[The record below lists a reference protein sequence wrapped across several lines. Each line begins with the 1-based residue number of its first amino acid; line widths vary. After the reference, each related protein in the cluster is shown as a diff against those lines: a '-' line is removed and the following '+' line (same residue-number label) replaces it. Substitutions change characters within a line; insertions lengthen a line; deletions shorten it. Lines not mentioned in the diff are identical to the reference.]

1 MATDGRFPDTLVH
14 ETDVEAAIARIRANL
29 ARLELGDDP
38 LFPTAIL
45 RGRRLVGSPLDERRL
60 LAAWRPLH
68 ARETGAIRYR
78 WAVEPKYAGPL
89 PAWVG
94 PEATWLP
101 DRRGDAE
108 AIVEDPGRRAR
119 IAERLLIPL
128 VLADML
134 ELLGR
139 AIERG
144 DDASELARSYL
155 DEAMPKVR
163 RDAAN
168 WVQELHAWSDTWAL
182 WALARR
188 PSALGALHPFALAIA
203 DAYAAA
209 ARKAGGR
216 VLGTRFPY
224 HLVPLVSG
232 SAQLATGLV
241 ALGFHP
247 RLVGS
252 LAGWVRAEQRDDGG
266 WGDGDHPSD
275 VLTTLV
281 AADLLATLDPTYE
294 PGATAAWLARAQRP
308 DGWWRAYG
316 PESTWL
322 SVEITGWLLE
332 AGRPFAERFRWPHL
346 ALTNR
351 DRRTGL
357 PFYAYFAD
365 LERLFAEVPGLASAD
380 VEVAFLDL
388 AGFGTFN
395 NGYGMARGDEA
406 LRAFAKALDAIPG
419 SMAIRDGGD
428 EFIVVGTPT
437 ATGLA
442 GRLAAFRVAW
452 PRTFV
457 ETFGDAGIVAPRV
470 LAAVVH
476 GRDLV
481 GARNTL
487 GLEIGAVKKRYPTV
501 DRAAIQVDLGRL
513 VSGSA
518 DRHDRIDQV
527 GG

>member
-1 MATDGRFPDTLVH
+1 MTTAARIPGSAVPVTDT
-14 ETDVEAAIARIRANL
+14 EAAIGRVCANL
-29 ARLELGDDP
+29 AHLELGQDP

-45 RGRRLVGSPLDERRL
+45 RGRRLVGSPLGDRRL

-78 WAVEPKYAGPL
+78 WAIDPKFAGPL
-89 PAWVG
+89 PAWIG
-94 PEATWLP
+94 PEDSWQP
-101 DRRGDAE
+101 SRRGDAAALAE
-108 AIVEDPGRRAR
+108 VPDRQPLFTARLVTPIV
-119 IAERLLIPL
+119 LS
-128 VLADML
+128 DML
-134 ELLGR
+134 DLLGR

-144 DDASELARSYL
+144 DDTSELARAYL

-163 RDAAN
+163 RDAAS

-209 ARKAGGR
+209 ARRAGGR

-252 LAGWVRAEQRDDGG
+252 LAGWVHAEQRDDGG
-266 WGDGDHPSD
+266 WGDGGHPSD

-294 PGATAAWLARAQRP
+294 PGATAAWFARAQRP
-308 DGWWRAYG
+308 DGWWRAFG

-322 SVEITGWLLE
+322 SVEIAGWLFE
-332 AGRPFAERFRWPHL
+332 ASRPFAERFRWPHL

-365 LERLFAEVPGLASAD
+365 LERLFAEVPGLADAD

-395 NGYGMARGDEA
+395 NAYGMARGDEA
-406 LRAFAKALDAIPG
+406 LRAFAQALDRIPG

-437 ATGLA
+437 ATGLP
-442 GRLAAFRVAW
+442 GRLEAFRASW
-452 PRTFV
+452 PRTFA
-457 ETFGDAGIVAPRV
+457 EAFGEAGIVAPRV
-470 LAAVVH
+470 LTAVVP
-476 GRDLV
+476 GRSLV
-481 GARNTL
+481 LARNTL
-487 GLEIGAVKKRYPTV
+487 GLEIGAVKKRYPAV
-501 DRAAIQVDLGRL
+501 DRAGIQVDLGRL
-513 VSGSA
+513 GSRNSE
-518 DRHDRIDQV
+518 RHDRTDLA

>member
-1 MATDGRFPDTLVH
+1 M
-14 ETDVEAAIARIRANL
+14 EAAIAKICANL
-29 ARLELGDDP
+29 ARLQLGDDP

-45 RGRRLVGSPLDERRL
+45 RGRRLVGSPLEDRPL
-60 LAAWRPLH
+60 LEAWRPLR
-68 ARETGAIRYR
+68 ARQTGAIRYR
-78 WAVEPKYAGPL
+78 WAVEPKYAGRL

-94 PEATWLP
+94 PGESWEPNRL
-101 DRRGDAE
+101 GDAE
-108 AIVEDPGRRAR
+108 AFADTPDRQPLFTAR
-119 IAERLLIPL
+119 L
-128 VLADML
+128 VTPIILADML
-134 ELLGR
+134 ELLGH
-139 AIERG
+139 ATERE
-144 DDASELARSYL
+144 DDTSDLAREYL

-209 ARKAGGR
+209 ARRAGGR

-224 HLVPLVSG
+224 HGIPLVSG

-241 ALGFHP
+241 ALGYHP

-252 LAGWVRAEQRDDGG
+252 LAGWVSAEQRDDGG
-266 WGDGDHPSD
+266 WGDGNYPSD
-275 VLTTLV
+275 MLTTLV
-281 AADLLATLDPTYE
+281 VADLLATLDPTYE

-322 SVEITGWLLE
+322 SVEIASWLLE
-332 AGRPFAERFRWPHL
+332 AGRPFADRFRWPHL

-357 PFYAYFAD
+357 PFYAYFSD
-365 LERLFAEVPGLASAD
+365 LERLFAEVPGLANAD

-395 NGYGMARGDEA
+395 NAFGMARGDEA
-406 LRAFAKALDAIPG
+406 LRAFAQALDRIPG

-437 ATGLA
+437 ATGLP
-442 GRLAAFRVAW
+442 GRLAAFRATW
-452 PRTFV
+452 PGTFA
-457 ETFGDAGIVAPRV
+457 EAFGDAGIVAPRV
-470 LAAVVH
+470 LTAVVH

-481 GARNTL
+481 GARSTL
-487 GLEIGAVKKRYPTV
+487 GLEVGAVKKRYPAV
-501 DRAAIQVDLGRL
+501 DRAGIQVDLGRL
-513 VSGSA
+513 GSRSA
-518 DRHDRIDQV
+518 KRHDRIDPDAE
-527 GG
+527 